1 MERTKLRMPLQMSG
15 EVSRSKTPL
24 SQLRRIATRLF
35 VGRFSRTWCRQHRI
49 VAVFPSDLAKAMFLR
64 LPARLFYLVGQ
75 TMYPELGGSNY
86 VL

>member
-49 VAVFPSDLAKAMFLR
+49 VAVFPSDLAKVMFAAFAIAFSTVV
-64 LPARLFYLVGQ
+64 PG
-75 TMYPELGGSNY
+75 TS
-86 VL
+86 